1 MTTTPDTA
9 TGWYSDEAA
18 TFGDRITGAREA
30 VGLSQED
37 LARRLGVRLKTI
49 RAWEDDV
56 AEPRANKLQMLAGLL
71 NVSIRWLLTG
81 EGDGISG
88 PGEAEVPA
96 EITALLTE
104 LRDVKT
110 QLVRTADRVALIE
123 KKLRSAA
130 QKAAA

>member
-1 MTTTPDTA
+1 MTTTPDA
-9 TGWYSDEAA
+9 GTGWYSDEAA

-30 VGLSQED
+30 VGLSQEE
-37 LARRLGVRLKTI
+37 LARRLGVRLRTI
-49 RAWEDDV
+49 RAWEDDL

-81 EGDGISG
+81 EGDGLAE
-88 PGEAEVPA
+88 PGAAEVPA
-96 EITALLTE
+96 EIAVLLTE
-104 LRDVKT
+104 LREVKT

-130 QKAAA
+130 RAAA